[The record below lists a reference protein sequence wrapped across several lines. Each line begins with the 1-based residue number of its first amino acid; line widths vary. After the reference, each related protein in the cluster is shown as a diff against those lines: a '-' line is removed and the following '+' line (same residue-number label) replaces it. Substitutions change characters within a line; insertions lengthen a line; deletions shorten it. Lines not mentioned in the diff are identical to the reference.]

1 MAEMKSRIGLK
12 DANIAM
18 AEVLRALAAAMCVND
33 DLTIAQMKELTRT
46 LRQATEA
53 CRHAVELRQAEEQ
66 GVAEG

>member
-1 MAEMKSRIGLK
+1 MAETKSRIGLH

-18 AEVLRALAAAMCVND
+18 GEVLRALGTAMCAND